1 MNVRNNNEKKAIF
14 LLNRLFATMKKII
27 KVNDPRIGEIILIA
41 KSATPLLRPLNI
53 LYIAAVTT
61 WKKGGAQKGSSLPNC
76 SNSGNLLFSAMY
88 TALEACQHASPDTW
102 CIEARENLIRIP
114 IIMTII
120 ASFVYLSRVLSF
132 IIRTEEFY

>member
-1 MNVRNNNEKKAIF
+1 MNVRNNNEKNAIF
-14 LLNRLFATMKKII
+14 LSNRLFATIKKII

-41 KSATPLLRPLNI
+41 KSATPLLRPMNI

-88 TALEACQHASPDTW
+88 TAFEACQQASPDIW
-102 CIEARENLIRIP
+102 CIEARENLIIIPRI
-114 IIMTII
+114 ITIK
-120 ASFVYLSRVLSF
+120 AYFSYF
-132 IIRTEEFY
+132 